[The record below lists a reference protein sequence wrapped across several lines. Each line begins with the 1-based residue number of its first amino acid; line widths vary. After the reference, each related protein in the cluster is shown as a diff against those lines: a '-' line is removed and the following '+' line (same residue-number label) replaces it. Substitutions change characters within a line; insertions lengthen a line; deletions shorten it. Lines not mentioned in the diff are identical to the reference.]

1 MSEYTHLINGKEI
14 PFTEEEITARKEE
27 EKAWND
33 DKPNRQL
40 SEIRDLRNQKL
51 FETDYLAM
59 SDNTMPD
66 NIKTWRQSLRAL
78 PQNNTTEEQ
87 YDALLAR
94 DSDGNLTN
102 SIWSKP

>member
-1 MSEYTHLINGKEI
+1 MTQKVDNGILREMTTAEQLEHDNRI
-14 PFTEEEITARKEE
+14 VEENAKSPQYKL
-27 EKAWND
+27 EK
-33 DKPNRQL
+33 
-40 SEIRDLRNQKL
+40 IRELRNNKL
-51 FETDYLAM
+51 IETDYLAM